1 MAQPIQLEF
10 KPRIPEEKVRWQ
22 LDRAPVE
29 HADAVLAFY
38 ELLQLAHDRGLLD
51 IARGA
56 IGRGDTVIVKLSK
69 FASSPESMALT
80 RNLISLGRIA
90 ASFDPEVLGALADEL
105 CRQNNGAPARPAES
119 AGLFQAIRRLANKDT
134 LRVLTASAA
143 FLGAFG
149 KALATARTRRQS
161 SA

>member
-1 MAQPIQLEF
+1 MAQPISLEF
-10 KPRIPEEKVRWQ
+10 KPRIPEEKIRGR

-38 ELLQLAHDRGLLD
+38 ELLQLAHDRGILD

-105 CRQNNGAPARPAES
+105 TRQKGPPARPTES
-119 AGLFQAIRRLANKDT
+119 VGLFQAMRRLANKDT
-134 LRVLTASAA
+134 LRVVTASAA

-149 KALATARTRRQS
+149 KALATARSRRQDD
-161 SA
+161 AR